1 MRMAPL
7 TLLVSAA
14 LLAGRPAT
22 SAAQVITIAPGLGA
36 FIPASGLRELRTEA
50 EERQL
55 ERAATLGVGVNV
67 ETRWVRGSVAYATG
81 ATLTDRGVTNLGDV
95 GDGSVLAAAA
105 DFVWRPLPRFGL
117 QPYLLGGGGIKRQD
131 YSYDDEQFENVFP
144 AEKTD
149 FTVHFGLGADL
160 WLGGIGIMAEVTD
173 FLSPKADDSLGQ
185 HDAFMLVG
193 LRYRLGGT

>member
-67 ETRWVRGSVAYATG
+67 ETRWVRGS
-81 ATLTDRGVTNLGDV
+81 
-95 GDGSVLAAAA
+95 
-105 DFVWRPLPRFGL
+105 
-117 QPYLLGGGGIKRQD
+117 GIKRQD

-173 FLSPKADDSLGQ
+173 FLSRNADDSLGQ
-185 HDAFMLVG
+185 HDAFVLVG
-193 LRYRLGGT
+193 LRYRL